1 MSRSIGLSIAAALS
15 WLPLIS
21 IVVAQFIWIRL
32 PATFTTHW
40 NFAGIGDARAA
51 PHTAFW
57 DFAPPAAV
65 LALTVTALVATVGG
79 DISRRA
85 GAIGIGLLAW
95 LPTQKTRGRTSRFS
109 SPPGHCS
116 GRSSAEP
123 SPSPDAGQSA
133 RACSWAAPFTSA
145 EIVPTS
151 AAIHIIDHSQQ
162 RLRDAS

>member
-1 MSRSIGLSIAAALS
+1 MSIQPAKKPAVSRPIGLSIAAALS

-21 IVVAQFIWIRL
+21 IVVAQFVWIRL

-65 LALTVTALVATVGG
+65 LALTVTALVATVGN

-95 LPTQKTRGRTSRFS
+95 LLGTITSTWFGLGLVAAHPKNAGTHVS
-109 SPPGHCS
+109 ILLAAGALFGALVS
-116 GRSSAEP
+116 GAIALPRRRSVSAP
-123 SPSPDAGQSA
+123 
-133 RACSWAAPFTSA
+133 
-145 EIVPTS
+145 V
-151 AAIHIIDHSQQ
+151 
-162 RLRDAS
+162 